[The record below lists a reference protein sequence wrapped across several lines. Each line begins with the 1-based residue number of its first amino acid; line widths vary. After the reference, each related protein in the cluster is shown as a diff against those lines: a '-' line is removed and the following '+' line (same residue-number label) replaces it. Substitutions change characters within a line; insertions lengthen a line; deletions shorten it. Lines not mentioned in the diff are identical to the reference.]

1 MTWIYRHGS
10 ALTWGGRLCVS
21 QVNKIAPPDRGLMRL
36 DPLDAMWKFVNQNQ
50 RTANDILDVALN
62 LAALQ
67 VGCDNVQCGVSI
79 GLSCGS
85 GLRN

>member
-1 MTWIYRHGS
+1 
-10 ALTWGGRLCVS
+10 
-21 QVNKIAPPDRGLMRL
+21 MRL

-67 VGCDNVQCGVSI
+67 VGCDNVQCVVSI
-79 GLSCGS
+79 VLSCGS